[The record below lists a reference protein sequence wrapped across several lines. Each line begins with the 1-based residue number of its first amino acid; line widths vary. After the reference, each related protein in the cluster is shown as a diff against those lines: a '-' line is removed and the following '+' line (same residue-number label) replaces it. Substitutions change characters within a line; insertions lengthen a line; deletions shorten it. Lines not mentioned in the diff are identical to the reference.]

1 MQRIVKNSVFIF
13 ITALLLVSCNNGA
26 SLQRYYVD
34 NQETPNFTSIDLPV
48 SILKMDES
56 KLTDNQKEAYSSV
69 KRLNFLGYRL
79 DKDNLDAFNTELGK
93 VKTILKDKKYND
105 LMEFNDKNAKV
116 SVKYLGNDDTADE
129 FIVFASSNEMG
140 FGIVRV
146 LGDKMSP
153 EKMMTLADAM
163 KNSNIDESQLG
174 GIMDFFKK

>member
-1 MQRIVKNSVFIF
+1 MQRIVQNLVFILV
-13 ITALLLVSCNNGA
+13 TALLLVSCNDGA

-56 KLTDNQKEAYSSV
+56 KLTDSQKEAYSSV

-79 DKDNLDAFNTELGK
+79 DENNLAAFNTELAK

-116 SVKYLGNDDTADE
+116 LVKYIGNDDTADE

-163 KNSNIDESQLG
+163 KNSDIDESQLG

>member
-1 MQRIVKNSVFIF
+1 MQRIVKNLIF
-13 ITALLLVSCNNGA
+13 ILVTALLLVSCNDGA

-79 DKDNLDAFNTELGK
+79 DENNLAAFNTELAK

-105 LMEFNDKNAKV
+105 LMEFNDKNAFKKSILQLYSHFKDGELMVNSNNLNQYHRKELTKKV
-116 SVKYLGNDDTADE
+116 SEIIVEITA
-129 FIVFASSNEMG
+129 
-140 FGIVRV
+140 
-146 LGDKMSP
+146 
-153 EKMMTLADAM
+153 
-163 KNSNIDESQLG
+163 
-174 GIMDFFKK
+174 